1 MGCPDRLLNCHSDV
15 LLVPMDNSTKALVAL
30 TVALFCISGLF
41 FYVGTVKPLKMAP
54 GDIALDDEGK
64 LVQVEGIVADPYLGD
79 RATNFELVDP
89 SSGDHVTVFIGFNI
103 SAPLR
108 TVLVS
113 GATVKVQGK
122 VTEYKQRPEIEVQ
135 DAGGIKVLAPPAK
148 NEIAFGTI
156 YGNKE
161 VFDNMTVSLTGIV
174 ETMKFSWGD
183 LNITISSGQFDALCR
198 ISGFLPQVPFKEGS
212 KVSIVGQVWYDD
224 EGKLHLKAKGWQALT
239 VDD

>member
-1 MGCPDRLLNCHSDV
+1 LNFHIDVRLVS
-15 LLVPMDNSTKALVAL
+15 MDNSIKALVAL
-30 TVALFCISGLF
+30 TVAFFCISGLF
-41 FYVGTVKPLKMAP
+41 FYVGSVKPLKMAP

-64 LVQVEGIVADPYLGD
+64 LVQAEGIVADPYLGD
-79 RATNFELVDP
+79 RSTNFELVDP

-135 DAGGIKVLAPPAK
+135 DAGGIKVLAPPTK
-148 NEIAFGTI
+148 NDVSFGTI

-174 ETMKFSWGD
+174 ETKKLSWGD
-183 LNITISSGQFDALCR
+183 LNITISSGQFDAICK
-198 ISGFLPQVPFKEGS
+198 ISDFLPQVPFNVGS
-212 KVSIVGQVWYDD
+212 KVSIVGQVWFDD
-224 EGKLHLKAKGWQALT
+224 HGKLHLKAMGWQALT
-239 VDD
+239 VEG